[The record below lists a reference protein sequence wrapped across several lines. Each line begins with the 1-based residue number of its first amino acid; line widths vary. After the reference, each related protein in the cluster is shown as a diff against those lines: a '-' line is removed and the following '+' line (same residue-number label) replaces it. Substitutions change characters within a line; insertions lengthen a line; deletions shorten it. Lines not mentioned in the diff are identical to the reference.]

1 MTLPRRCIVF
11 MVIATTAVAQ
21 PVFTVRDEG
30 EARSRTYDVLHY
42 TIKLSFDEPNRK
54 VIGRVTTSLVPFL
67 EEFTTIVF
75 DAEQMQI
82 QRVTMGKKELRFE
95 LEPKKLVIH
104 LDRVYSLL
112 DTLTVSVEYSC
123 IPKRGL
129 YFVQPDSAYPDKPW
143 QIWTQGEDMDNHFW
157 FPCYDFPN
165 DRATSEMFITVK
177 SAYVAVSNGGLVGI
191 REDTKEGTK
200 TFHWRV
206 DRPHVSYLI
215 MMAAGNYALLKDRAG
230 SLPLEYYVYP
240 SQIEDAKVCFSKTAD
255 MITFFNEKIGFPYAW
270 EKYAQILCRDFVV
283 GGMENTSATTLI
295 DEGTV
300 FNARARVDESPTSLI
315 AHELAHQWWGD
326 VVTCKDWRHLWL
338 NESFASYFDPLYHEH
353 LLGRDEFDQTM
364 SEAQQ
369 AGINADKRLGRK
381 PIVSVG
387 SYGENVYPRGASV
400 LHMIRFLLGDRL
412 FWRAIHHYITKH
424 QFSVVETNDF
434 KIAIEEATGQNLSW
448 FFDQWVYRAGYPVFD
463 VSYHWNDTTRAFL
476 LHVRQTQTMDSLT
489 GIFRTPVEI
498 AVTSSGR
505 TVTHRLNILS
515 SDTIFVL
522 PATGEPD
529 LVIFDNGN
537 WLIKE
542 LNFSKPAR
550 EWKYQAEFARNPV
563 DRKRAVQ
570 ELLTLPDTLAC
581 VQLLARV
588 AQKDTFWAVR
598 REAVTGMARFA
609 SVAEPLKG
617 EIRMVLLA
625 AARDRNPSV
634 RNAAVAQLGHFQ
646 GEDVISTLR
655 AALKDSS
662 YSVEASALRS
672 LAKADSGN
680 AMALLTS
687 YLDVPSHRNI
697 VSNAALGR
705 LPSIDSS
712 KAIAVALQKVRYGQ
726 PGSTRFAAMNILSR
740 YARTHRDLMPTL
752 VSLTDDK
759 NTSIRYSALRSLG
772 EAGDMTVLPVL
783 DRIAADPSD
792 RGAEVARE
800 SAERIRARTP

>member
-1 MTLPRRCIVF
+1 MTLSPACIVF
-11 MVIATTAVAQ
+11 MLVAATAVAQ
-21 PVFTVRDEG
+21 PVFKVRDEG

-42 TIKLSFDEPNRK
+42 KIEVSFDEPHRS
-54 VIGRVTTSLVPFL
+54 VIGKVTTSLVPFL
-67 EEFTTIVF
+67 QEFTTIDF

-82 QRVTMGKKELRFE
+82 QKVTLGKKDLGFE
-95 LEPKKLVIH
+95 VEPKKLIIH

-123 IPKRGL
+123 TPKRGL

-177 SAYVAVSNGGLVGI
+177 SNYVAVSNGGLVGI
-191 REDTKEGTK
+191 REDTKRGTK
-200 TFHWRV
+200 TFHWKV
-206 DRPHVSYLI
+206 SKPHVSYLI
-215 MMAAGNYALLKDRAG
+215 MLAAGNYALLKDKVG

-240 SQIEDAKVCFSKTAD
+240 AQIEDARVCFSKTAD

-295 DEGTV
+295 DDGTV
-300 FNARARVDESPTSLI
+300 FDARARVDESPTSLI

-353 LLGRDEFDQTM
+353 LLGKDEFDQMM

-369 AGINADKRLGRK
+369 AGINVDKRLGRK

-387 SYGENVYPRGASV
+387 SYGENIYPRGASV
-400 LHMIRFLLGDRL
+400 LHMLRFLLGDQP

-434 KIAIEEATGQNLSW
+434 KVAIEEATGQNLSW
-448 FFDQWVYRAGYPVFD
+448 FFEQWVYKAGYPVFD
-463 VSYHWNDTTRAFL
+463 LSYRWNDTTRALL
-476 LHVRQTQTMDSLT
+476 LHVRQTQTLDSLT

-498 AVTSSGR
+498 AVTASGR
-505 TVTHRLNILS
+505 TETHRMNILS
-515 SDTIFVL
+515 GDTSVVL
-522 PATGEPD
+522 PAPEKPD

-550 EWKYQAEFARNPV
+550 EWQYQAEFARNPV

-570 ELLTLPDTLAC
+570 ELLKLPDTLAC

-598 REAVTGMARFA
+598 REAVTGLARFA

-617 EIRMVLLA
+617 VIRMALLA
-625 AARDRNPSV
+625 AARDPRSAV
-634 RNAAVAQLGHFQ
+634 RNAAIAQLEHFR

-672 LAKADSGN
+672 LTKADSAN

-697 VSNAALGR
+697 VSNAAIGR
-705 LPSIDSS
+705 LPSVDSS

-740 YARTHRDLMPTL
+740 YAKSHRDLMPTL
-752 VSLTDDK
+752 VSLTDDR
-759 NTSIRYSALRSLG
+759 NTFIRYSALRSLG
-772 EAGDMTVLPVL
+772 DAGDVTVLPAL

-800 SAERIRARTP
+800 SAEKIRARTP